1 MIKLQSG
8 KVRDIYQVS
17 ETELVIVTTD
27 RISAFDVV
35 LPTAIENKGIALNL
49 LSLYWF
55 ERTKNII
62 SNHILSADLAD
73 MPAFFARR
81 PEQFKNR
88 TVLVKKLDMLPY
100 EFIVRGYMFGSLWTE
115 YQNTGRICG
124 QSKEKPIKLAQRL
137 EQPVITP
144 SVKNDT
150 GHDENITLERLR
162 DELGSE
168 DADAICDIC
177 MRLYQACYEHALKRG
192 ILIADTKFEFGRDK
206 DGRFVLGDEIC
217 TPDSSRFWAAED
229 WQEGTSPRSY
239 DKQFVRD
246 WLIRNGLNGVKPAP
260 ELPREVVEITSAL
273 YQTCCQ
279 KLTGRE

>member
-17 ETELVIVTTD
+17 DTELVIVTTD

-55 ERTKNII
+55 GRTKDII
-62 SNHILSADLAD
+62 PNHLISADLAD
-73 MPAFFARR
+73 MPAFFAHR
-81 PEQFKNR
+81 PEQFKDR

-115 YQNTGRICG
+115 YRNTGRICG
-124 QSKEKPIKLAQRL
+124 QSTGKRIRVAQRL

-144 SVKNDT
+144 SIKNET

-162 DELGSE
+162 DELGIKE
-168 DADAICDIC
+168 ADEICDIC
-177 MRLYQACYEHALKRG
+177 MRLYQVCYEHAMKKG
-192 ILIADTKFEFGRDK
+192 ILIADTKFEFGRDG
-206 DGRFVLGDEIC
+206 DGRIVLGDEIC

-229 WQEGTSPRSY
+229 WREGTSPRSY
-239 DKQFVRD
+239 DKQYVRD
-246 WLIRNGLNGVKPAP
+246 WLIRNGLNGVTPAP
-260 ELPREVVEITSAL
+260 KLPQDVAENTSML
-273 YQTCCQ
+273 YQTCYQ
-279 KLTGRE
+279 KLTGI

>member
-115 YQNTGRICG
+115 YQNRGRICG

-168 DADAICDIC
+168 DADVICDIC

-192 ILIADTKFEFGRDK
+192 ILIADTKFEFGRDE

-229 WQEGTSPRSY
+229 WQEGTPPRSY

-260 ELPREVVEITSAL
+260 ELPREIVEITSAL
-273 YQTCCQ
+273 YQTCYQ